1 MMRTNAGIW
10 KRVLCWCSGVVLAI
24 LPSFPLAAQ
33 DLSAVAKVTT
43 PAQLTQPGA
52 KSARRADDDWFLF
65 EYEVNQVTN
74 TATVISYFGG
84 GDVVI
89 PDHDPDGHPVTAIAP
104 DLFSANPFIDSISF
118 PEQISFAAD
127 QLEQYLLVS
136 YNLTALFF
144 RGPAPAYLP
153 TVSGRCVIYY
163 PYNADAGATNPE
175 ATWAYR
181 IEHSYPAARRYVPIA
196 YPITAPPVIARSA
209 GEPDENPDCFT
220 DSLTIAL
227 SAEEGSVVRYT
238 TDGTTP
244 RANSASVSPVT
255 ITTSTLFE
263 ARAFRNIAG
272 VLQPCSVIARRHFVN
287 TNELR
292 NAFAAVPT
300 EVDVLTEGDVP
311 WHPRQTILANGNTG
325 MAASTGTLFSG
336 QSSVLSASFT
346 LTSNTMLSF
355 NMRATT
361 DDWQQYTAIL
371 ITCDGQYLFIDFN
384 TTELAN
390 GWKFFECIIPPG
402 QCEMKWDTFVYSIEG
417 YELAVTDFKL
427 DDNKA
432 TLTLVS
438 EPADAGSLSANG
450 SDGSQFSFLIG
461 DNVTIAAQANKHFLF
476 DHWLDDVSAQTRI
489 ITIADP
495 ETAGATANTYTAT
508 FSEGATI
515 STKTVPAHDDILVH
529 GGNETYRLGTEVV
542 LLPQSTTDGWRFVG
556 WDDDDATNPV
566 LPQNRTIVC
575 SVADRD
581 KVYTAHF
588 TRVIHLFAEAL
599 YRDAENSWLSGGGS
613 VNGAG
618 SIDVSDDNPSVQI
631 TLTATPESPLA
642 EFLGWDDNGNGQIDP
657 TESRALS
664 RNITLNWL
672 DLATVNY
679 TFESTALFRKS
690 ADVRFAFAQASD
702 AQLGQIEISDQDG
715 QFLSLSELQAGQRLP
730 LGSQL
735 TIKATPNAQNTAVL
749 WLINDAP
756 AHAGELSF
764 TITIE
769 EHTSVILDFLASY
782 LVQIGIAEGQAG
794 WGAQVGILNEDDDSL
809 FSEGTFPSGSM
820 LTIEARAQDALRF
833 IRWSDGVTAPSRII
847 RVVDSPVALTAE
859 FVRTG
864 NVILDFTTDPAVLPE
879 DVEPPPMR
887 CRIGN
892 DRFTFVPGQPGANTH
907 VLDAGSYQVSYETE
921 GDWTAPASHELT
933 IEPGN
938 TITLSKTFTRIAQG
952 TFNCF
957 LAPSGISGQW
967 RLKGTEDWYDSRHTL
982 SLNEGQYSVEF
993 AAVEGWTAPAE
1004 QAVTITTNRNSS
1016 ITASYTPIAIGVDIV
1031 LAPTEI
1037 TENAGNNAIIGI
1049 LRRLLPENNA
1059 AGANSTLSITLSSSD
1074 DKTIILPAEPVII
1087 PAGQDSATFPI
1098 IVLDN
1103 DVVDEAILDEQEN
1116 ELGRGRQVI
1125 ISGTLAL
1132 TDGCDCND
1140 SPFSGYTEDA
1150 LAAELVV
1157 WDDESPAL
1165 KVTMSPT
1172 TLPESAQPYPRAMTI
1187 SRGGVAADQALTVEL
1202 SAVIA
1207 GDFQL
1212 DPGTEMQ
1219 FWRDGQPLP
1228 WQNPAE
1234 PGVAL
1239 LVIPAGAYSINVDIL
1254 ACADGR
1260 DDGSRMVALYAD
1272 ATGFAPGSAWAM
1284 TSDLPFPDYTVA
1296 AITTPTTELT
1306 SSDLFPL
1313 AVTIRNVGNL
1323 APPTGLR
1330 VPLAIHASRN
1340 GATSTNTLLL
1350 ESSIAVTTDLP
1361 LAPGQDI
1368 TVTLDVPLG
1377 GLGVADDWRFV
1388 AVVNHT
1394 NTLREL
1400 TTHNNQL
1407 NSGTFTLKPSYLPL
1421 LDAPTLASILPD
1433 QSLTLSGKV
1442 QRSLTDDTPVPYATV
1457 DIRCQNGAFLRS
1469 LAVTSDAAGRFNAVF
1484 TPMLGERG
1492 LVTVMACY
1500 PGTEISSVQHS
1511 VDILGLT
1518 YEAGDVAYL
1527 RWDLITD
1534 TPRNYSFVLK
1544 NQSTTALKGLN
1555 AMLVNARTG
1564 VTMSGMDLPDSIPGQ
1579 GSVTVNY
1586 AIAATSPSPQ
1596 INYERLD
1603 LRVSSS
1609 EGVVLNIP
1617 AYLYVINQNARMD
1630 LAPASIDTTMQIG
1643 TPRRIEV
1650 VLSNKGAAETGQVSI
1665 CTPEVSW
1672 LKLPAGPS
1680 IANIPAGSSAT
1691 IVLELG
1697 GDDSTP
1703 LGMPLSGTIAISAEN
1718 ISEPIVLPFRVTA
1731 VSADKGALQVTA
1743 CDEYSFFTDN
1753 KPLLKNASVT
1763 VKNPYTGEILATGT
1777 TGDTGVCTIN
1787 DLPVGK
1793 CLVLTSCE
1801 KHNSNEQLVDI
1812 APGATA
1818 AITAYLQFQ
1827 AISYSW
1833 DVVPTDIADEY
1844 EITLTIHYE
1853 TNVPVPVVKT
1863 IMPSD
1868 FISMVPGET
1877 RHISA
1882 ILVNEGLITALDVG
1896 FSIDDTSEFTFAYAF
1911 PREGIDLLAKQ
1922 SVVVPVVVSR
1932 HQPTTRGGDCTTTQ
1946 KTIYSYECQDEKMV
1960 VAAATNVALSK
1971 CEGIAPEVDFE
1982 IDGGPGLGGPSG
1994 MPTGSFG
2001 PSPASSIPSNCN
2013 ECLDDLAIAA
2023 AKCALSFVP
2032 VIGNA
2037 ASVID
2042 AINSVL
2048 DAIAGKKSAASAAG
2062 DVGLAGLGFV
2072 PGLGNLANALGCGKG
2087 FAEACGGGGGGGG
2100 SGGGGSDDTRNAS
2113 LREDTAPSWVLVMQE
2128 KVGWGYRQQQDHA
2141 AILVELYGDAEWL
2154 NCDMTQYRTFATA
2167 FKALAQERPDGST
2180 PVVAANA
2187 PELLAVLPENITMAQ
2202 LSVFVARWNRSMT
2215 YWLSLADGEEPA
2227 AVDQN
2232 GEAVINAQ
2240 HLAELNDDIKLCEA
2254 KAREYGYPN
2263 TETMLMAQ
2271 YQLALDT
2278 IQDSGSVCASITL
2291 EIKQQLAMTREAFEG
2306 TLTLHNGHLTK
2317 PITAIGLHPKITN
2330 AAGEDCTHL
2339 FAIDYLTDRFT
2350 AISAVDGTGTLAAD
2364 SSGTAVI
2371 RFIPERAAAP
2381 LTPTSY
2387 NFGGVLTYL
2396 NPFSDSVATVPLI
2409 PCTLTVHPSPSLQ
2422 LHYFLE
2428 RDILGDDP
2436 LTENIVEP
2444 SRPAE
2449 LSVLINNDGYGT
2461 ARNVRMDS
2469 GQPQIIENSKGL
2481 LIDFALWDYQTTACL
2496 LNGIPNHAP
2505 VGQINLGDI
2514 APKSTGLAQWWLTS
2528 SLLGHFVG
2536 MEARYSHLNSLGNPE
2551 LSLIDNVAI
2560 HELIHNGSSLDDQT
2574 TAFLVNDVLDF
2585 DDAPDTLWFANDA
2598 HSEPV
2603 LTINHRISSP
2613 ATLQEDDTSSRYV
2626 FEVEALLPGWHYL
2639 VMPDPGNLGRLPGRR
2654 AYELAGVTRSPTG
2667 NAGIVELPSRNCWLS
2682 DLTLRDG
2689 LDPVNDNRLHLL
2701 DYLEAGNY
2709 RYTVALVKMPDE
2721 RLEID
2726 TIDAISSNA
2735 EPVTDYLITGD
2746 INQVT
2751 VTFTTPIDITSFSSD
2766 DITLRRE
2773 GALIAAEQ
2781 LTAALNFALDPAD
2794 PTNLS
2799 AIISGL
2805 APLTNSDGFY
2815 ILTIQCAGI
2824 NDRQGFAGW
2833 DGRQLLWLRHGDG
2846 SANPEPPAPRLLG
2859 MERIAPVAGMNDDFT
2874 AQLRFSGHID
2884 PTSVSITACT
2894 LLANGTPEALPEFIS
2909 IAADA
2914 NDATLFHIQNLG
2926 QIPADNRQLTLRFD
2940 ASGVKDIR
2948 GTACVGEASISWSL
2962 DTIPP
2967 APCSDLVLTPDSGT
2981 SATDGITQLPA
2992 NDTLTISGTA
3002 PELPC
3007 TYQLFYTK
3015 LSSQVPIAIT
3025 TEIALA
3031 DDADP
3036 QIAIPFALPEG
3047 SYQLNL
3053 LFRDAAGNSCDN
3065 LINLVIDNTPPLPPQ
3080 DISMTPD
3087 SGVPNDFITMLPA
3100 GTPLAIQAVL
3110 PETQLQIALS
3120 SNIAGD
3126 AVHVNNGNEFSL
3138 TAQLPLAEGSHDVT
3152 ITCTDRAGNSNATIH
3167 RMVIDNTPPAPTAL
3181 RITPDYGVSA
3191 EDGLTYLP
3199 PQESLSLHVTPGE
3212 IPSTLSLSGRSA
3224 TAGDF
3229 TPLLTKALPLGT
3241 APAITIPLPY
3251 REAGQY
3257 AIQATLTDLAG
3268 NVSPPAIFAIVIDA
3282 EPLTAVFS
3290 NVITSPVAA
3299 DALTITFSAPI
3310 VSAELT
3316 TDALIVLANDL
3327 PMPGL
3332 IISRVSDSE
3341 FTISNI
3347 KPQILDDSVL
3357 KLTLN
3362 LAALHKL
3369 QSGLPGTGDANYEWQ
3384 FTYDTLDA
3392 SFAWELGWNAVQLPL
3407 SYLVPATTQAIAAMP
3422 RHKILPKLVVIDN
3435 GQLPMN
3441 TPLWVFC
3448 ADPGAA
3454 NTTAIRG
3461 ALIAADAPSNIP
3473 AYRWVV
3479 CTNTAATEL
3488 PPDWTVWRWQQGRF
3502 TRCNNI
3508 IPGYAHWIYHTDTA
3522 E

>member
-1 MMRTNAGIW
+1 MMRTNAGTW
-10 KRVLCWCSGVVLAI
+10 MRVLLWGYCMIFGALPCS
-24 LPSFPLAAQ
+24 PLAAQ
-33 DLSAVAKVTT
+33 DQSVAAKATP
-43 PAQLTQPGA
+43 PAQLTQPSA
-52 KSARRADDDWFLF
+52 TPARRADDDWFYF
-65 EYEVNQVTN
+65 EYEVDPDTG
-74 TATVISYFGG
+74 TATVISYFGV

-89 PDHDPDGHPVTAIAP
+89 PDQDPDGHPVTAIAP

-118 PEQISFAAD
+118 PVQISFAAD

-163 PYNADAGATNPE
+163 PYNADAGALNPE
-175 ATWAYR
+175 TTWAYR

-220 DSLTIAL
+220 GSLTIAL
-227 SAEEGSVVRYT
+227 SAEEDSVVRYT

-244 RANSASVSPVT
+244 LANSASVSPVT
-255 ITTSTLFE
+255 ITTSTLLE
-263 ARAFRNIAG
+263 ARAFRDISG
-272 VLQPCSVIARRHFVN
+272 VLQPCSAISQRRFVN

-292 NAFAAVPT
+292 NAFADVPAA
-300 EVDVLTEGDVP
+300 VDVQTAGDVP
-311 WHPRQTILANGNTG
+311 WHPRQTTLANGNTG
-325 MAASTGTLFSG
+325 SAASSGTLFSG
-336 QSSVLSASFT
+336 QSSILSASFT
-346 LTSNTMLSF
+346 LASDTKLSF
-355 NMRATT
+355 SMRAS
-361 DDWQQYTAIL
+361 DDEWQQYAEIYALNAGEYMSIEYTISDL
-371 ITCDGQYLFIDFN
+371 N
-384 TTELAN
+384 N
-390 GWKFFECIIPPG
+390 GWKLFTCSLPPG
-402 QCEMKWDTFVYSIEG
+402 NNEIRWLLTPYSDNG

-438 EPADAGSLSANG
+438 EPANAGSLSANG

-461 DNVTIAAQANKHFLF
+461 NNVTIAAQANKHFLF
-476 DHWLDDVSAQTRI
+476 DHWQDDVSDATRI

-495 ETAGATANTYTAT
+495 EIAGATANTYTAT

-515 STKTVPAHDDILVH
+515 STQTVPAHDDILVQ

-542 LLPQSTTDGWRFVG
+542 LLPQNRTGGWRFVR
-556 WDDDDATNPV
+556 WDDDDVTNPV
-566 LPQNRTIVC
+566 LPQIRPIVC
-575 SVADRD
+575 AVADRD

-588 TRVIHLFAEAL
+588 TRVIHVFAEPL
-599 YRDAENSWLSGGGS
+599 YRDAENSWLTGGGS
-613 VNGAG
+613 ISGAG
-618 SIDVSDDNPSVQI
+618 SIDISDDNPNVQI

-642 EFLGWDDNGNGQIDP
+642 EFLGWDDNGNDKIDP
-657 TESRALS
+657 DESLALS
-664 RNITLNWL
+664 RTITLDWQA
-672 DLATVNY
+672 LAVDDY
-679 TFESTALFRKS
+679 TFACAALFQKN
-690 ADVRFAFAQASD
+690 ALVRVSFAQASD
-702 AQLGQIEISDQDG
+702 AQLGQIQISDQDG
-715 QFLSLSELQAGQRLP
+715 QALSLSELQAGQRLP

-735 TIKATPNAQNTAVL
+735 TVTATPNAPNTAVH

-764 TITIE
+764 TITIDD
-769 EHTSVILDFLASY
+769 HTSIILDFLASY
-782 LVQIGIAEGQAG
+782 LVQIGIAEGQEG
-794 WGAQVGILNEDDDSL
+794 WGAQAGILNQDDGTL
-809 FSEGTFPSGSM
+809 FSEGTFPAGSV
-820 LTIEARAQDALRF
+820 LTIEARTPGALRF
-833 IRWSDGVTAPSRII
+833 KNWSDGATAPTRNI
-847 RVVDSPVALTAE
+847 RVVDSPLALTAE

-864 NVILDFTTDPAVLPE
+864 SITLDFSTDPAVLP
-879 DVEPPPMR
+879 DGVELPPMR

-892 DRFTFVPGQPGANTH
+892 DSYAFVPGEPGANAH
-907 VLDAGSYQVSYETE
+907 VLDAGSYQVSYDTE
-921 GDWTAPASHELT
+921 GDWTAPANHELT
-933 IEPGN
+933 IAPGDAV
-938 TITLSKTFTRIAQG
+938 TLSKTFTRIAQG
-952 TFNCF
+952 TLNCF

-967 RLKGTEDWYDSRHTL
+967 RLKDTEDWYDSRHTL

-993 AAVEGWTAPAE
+993 AAVEGWTAPPE
-1004 QAVTITTNRNSS
+1004 QTVTITANRNSS
-1016 ITASYTPIAIGVDIV
+1016 ITATYTPIAIGVDII
-1031 LAPTEI
+1031 LAPAEI
-1037 TENAGNNAIIGI
+1037 SESAGNNAIIGI
-1049 LRRLLPENNA
+1049 LRRLLPANNA
-1059 AGANSTLSITLSSSD
+1059 VGANSTLSVTLSSSD

-1087 PAGQDSATFPI
+1087 PAGQDHTTFPI
-1098 IVLDN
+1098 TVLDN
-1103 DVVDEAILDEQEN
+1103 DVIDEAIFDEQEN
-1116 ELGRGRQVI
+1116 ELGRGRRVT
-1125 ISGTLAL
+1125 ISGNLAL

-1140 SPFSGYTEDA
+1140 NPFSGYSEDA
-1150 LAAELVV
+1150 VAAELVV
-1157 WDDESPAL
+1157 WDDESTAL

-1172 TLPESAQPYPRAMTI
+1172 TLPESALLYPQVLTI
-1187 SRGGVAADQALTVEL
+1187 SRRGAAAADQALTVEL

-1207 GDFQL
+1207 GDHQL
-1212 DPGTEMQ
+1212 DAGTEIQ
-1219 FWRDGQPLP
+1219 FWQDGQPLP

-1239 LVIPAGAYSINVDIL
+1239 FVIPAGQSSSNVDVL
-1254 ACADGR
+1254 ACTDGH
-1260 DDGSRMVALYAD
+1260 DDGSRIVAVYAD
-1272 ATGFAPGSAWAM
+1272 ATGYAPGSAWVM

-1313 AVTIRNVGNL
+1313 AVTIRNVGSL
-1323 APPTGLR
+1323 ATPTGLR

-1340 GATSTNTLLL
+1340 SVTSTNTLLL
-1350 ESSIAVTTDLP
+1350 ESSIAVTADQP

-1368 TVTLDVPLG
+1368 TVTLEVPLG

-1394 NTLREL
+1394 NALREL
-1400 TTHNNQL
+1400 NRHNNQL
-1407 NSGTFTLKPSYLPL
+1407 FSGAFTLKPSYLPL
-1421 LDAPTLASILPD
+1421 LDAPPQASILPD

-1442 QRSLTDDTPVPYATV
+1442 QRSLTDDTPVPYAAV

-1469 LAVTSDAAGRFNAVF
+1469 LPTTSDADGRFSAVF

-1500 PGTEISSVQHS
+1500 PGTETSSVQHS
-1511 VDILGLT
+1511 FDILGLT
-1518 YEAGDVAYL
+1518 YEAGDVDYL
-1527 RWDLITD
+1527 RWDLVTD

-1544 NQSTTALKGLN
+1544 NQSPTPLNGLN
-1555 AMLVNARTG
+1555 AVLINARAG
-1564 VTMSGMDLPDSIPGQ
+1564 VTMTAIALPDSIPGQ
-1579 GSVTVNY
+1579 GSVIVNY
-1586 AIAATSPSPQ
+1586 DITAASPSPHT
-1596 INYERLD
+1596 NYERLD

-1617 AYLYVINQNARMD
+1617 AYLHVINQNARLD
-1630 LAPASIDTTMQIG
+1630 IAPVSIDTTMQIG
-1643 TPRRIEV
+1643 VARHYEV
-1650 VLSNKGAAETGQVSI
+1650 VLSNKGAADTGRVSI
-1665 CTPEVSW
+1665 STPAVSW

-1680 IANIPAGSSAT
+1680 IAAIPAGGSAT
-1691 IVLELG
+1691 IVLELC
-1697 GDDSTP
+1697 GDDSAP

-1718 ISEPIVLPFRVTA
+1718 VSEPIILPFRITA

-1743 CDEYSFFTDN
+1743 CDEYSFFTDD
-1753 KPLLKNASVT
+1753 KPLLKNATVT
-1763 VKNPYTGEILATGT
+1763 VKNPYTGEILATRT
-1777 TGDTGVCTIN
+1777 TGDSGICTIN

-1801 KHNSNEQLVDI
+1801 KHSSNEQLVDI

-1833 DVVPTDIADEY
+1833 NVVPTDIADEY

-1911 PREGIDLLAKQ
+1911 PREGINLLAKQ

-1932 HQPTTRGGDCTTTQ
+1932 HHPTTRGGECTTTQ

-1960 VAAATNVALSK
+1960 VAAATNVALNK
-1971 CEGIAPEVDFE
+1971 CEGIAPEVDFQ
-1982 IDGGPGLGGPSG
+1982 IDGDPGLGGPSG
-1994 MPTGSFG
+1994 MPIGSFG
-2001 PSPASSIPSNCN
+2001 PSPAASVPTNCN

-2023 AKCALSFVP
+2023 GKCALSFVP

-2037 ASVID
+2037 ASVVD

-2048 DAIAGKKSAASAAG
+2048 DAIAGKKSAASAAA
-2062 DVGLAGLGFV
+2062 DVGLTGLGFV
-2072 PGLGNLANALGCGKG
+2072 PGLGNLANALSCGKG
-2087 FAEACGGGGGGGG
+2087 FAEACDGGGSAG
-2100 SGGGGSDDTRNAS
+2100 SGGGSDGGGAGSDTRHAS

-2141 AILVELYGDAEWL
+2141 AILLELYGDDEWL
-2154 NCDMTQYRTFATA
+2154 NCDMTQYLAFAKA
-2167 FKALAQERPDGST
+2167 FKSLAPEQPDGSA
-2180 PVVAANA
+2180 PLVAANT

-2202 LSVFVARWNRSMT
+2202 LSAFVARWNRSMA
-2215 YWLSLADGEEPA
+2215 YWLSLAEGDDPA

-2240 HLAELNDDIKLCEA
+2240 RLAELNDDIKLCEA

-2278 IQDSGSVCASITL
+2278 IQDSGSVCASVTL

-2317 PITAIGLHPKITN
+2317 SITAIGLHPKITN

-2350 AISAVDGTGTLAAD
+2350 AINAVDGTGTLAAD

-2387 NFGGVLTYL
+2387 NFGGMLTYL

-2409 PCTLTVHPSPSLQ
+2409 PCTLTVNPSPSLQ

-2444 SRPAE
+2444 SWPAE
-2449 LSVLINNDGYGT
+2449 LSALIYNDGYGT

-2536 MEARYSHLNSLGNPE
+2536 IEARYSHLNSLGNPE
-2551 LSLIDNVAI
+2551 LSLIDNIAI
-2560 HELIHNGSSLDDQT
+2560 HELIHNGSSLDGQT
-2574 TAFLVNDVLDF
+2574 TAFLVNDIMDF
-2585 DDAPDTLWFANDA
+2585 DDAPDTLWFADDA

-2603 LTINHRISSP
+2603 LTINHRITNA

-2626 FEVEALLPGWHYL
+2626 FEVEALVPGWHYL
-2639 VMPDPGNLGRLPGRR
+2639 AMPDPGNLGRLPGRR
-2654 AYELAGVTRSPTG
+2654 AYELASVTRQG
-2667 NAGIVELPSRNCWLS
+2667 NGVANIIELPVRNCWLS

-2701 DYLEAGNY
+2701 DYLEAGTY
-2709 RYTVALVKMPDE
+2709 SYSIALVKMPDE

-2735 EPVTDYLITGD
+2735 ETVTDYLITGD
-2746 INQVT
+2746 IDRIT
-2751 VTFTTPIDITSFSSD
+2751 VTFTTPVDITTFNSD

-2773 GALIAAEQ
+2773 GALIPSEQ
-2781 LTAALNFALDPAD
+2781 LAAALNFAVDPAD
-2794 PTNLS
+2794 PTLLS
-2799 AIISGL
+2799 YVISGL
-2805 APLTNSDGFY
+2805 ATFTNSDGFY

-2824 NDRQGFAGW
+2824 SDRQGFAGW

-2846 SANPEPPAPRLLG
+2846 SANPEPPAPRLLS
-2859 MERIAPVAGMNDDFT
+2859 MERTAPIAGMSDDFT
-2874 AQLRFSGHID
+2874 ARLRFSGHIN
-2884 PTSVSITACT
+2884 PTTVSTAACT
-2894 LLANGTPEALPEFIS
+2894 LLANGAPEPLPEFIT
-2909 IAADA
+2909 IVADA
-2914 NDATLFHIQNLG
+2914 SDATLFHIQNLG
-2926 QIPADNRQLTLRFD
+2926 QIPAENRLLTLRFD
-2940 ASGVKDIR
+2940 ATSVKDIR
-2948 GTACVGEASISWSL
+2948 GTPCVGEASISWSL
-2962 DTIPP
+2962 DSIPP
-2967 APCSDLVLTPDSGT
+2967 APCDDLVLAPDSGA

-2992 NDTLTISGTA
+2992 DATLTISGTA
-3002 PELPC
+3002 SELPC
-3007 TYQLFYTK
+3007 SYQLFYTK

-3025 TEIALA
+3025 TATALA
-3031 DDADP
+3031 ADADP
-3036 QIAIPFALPEG
+3036 QVAIPFTLPEG

-3053 LFRDAAGNSCDN
+3053 QFRDAAGNSCDN
-3065 LINLVIDNTPPLPPQ
+3065 LIDLVIDNTPPLPPQ
-3080 DISMTPD
+3080 NLAIAPD

-3100 GTPLAIQAVL
+3100 GTPLAIQAAL
-3110 PETQLQIALS
+3110 SETQLQIAIS
-3120 SNIAGD
+3120 STSAGD
-3126 AVHVNNGNEFSL
+3126 VVHVNNGANLSL
-3138 TAQLPLAEGSHDVT
+3138 AAQLPLAEGSQEVT
-3152 ITCTDRAGNSNATIH
+3152 IICTDLAGNSCSTT
-3167 RMVIDNTPPAPTAL
+3167 RRVVIDNTPPPAPTAL
-3181 RITPDYGVSA
+3181 RITPDYGASA
-3191 EDGLTYLP
+3191 ADGLTYLP
-3199 PQESLSLHVTPGE
+3199 PQENLSLHLKASE
-3212 IPSTLSLSGRSA
+3212 IPSTLSLSGHIG

-3241 APAITIPLPY
+3241 APAIVITLPY

-3257 AIQATLTDLAG
+3257 AIQAIHTDLAG
-3268 NVSPPAIFAIVIDA
+3268 NVSPPAIFAIDIDA
-3282 EPLTAVFS
+3282 EPFTAAIS
-3290 NVITSPVAA
+3290 NLITSPASA
-3299 DALTITFSAPI
+3299 DALTISFSAPI
-3310 VSAELT
+3310 VSADLT
-3316 TDALIVLANDL
+3316 ADALIVLANDQPL
-3327 PMPGL
+3327 PNL
-3332 IISRVSDSE
+3332 SINRLSDSE
-3341 FTISNI
+3341 FAIGNI
-3347 KPQILDDSVL
+3347 KPQILDDCAL

-3369 QSGLPGTGDANYEWQ
+3369 QSGLPGTGNASSEWQ
-3384 FTYDTLDA
+3384 FTFDA
-3392 SFAWELGWNAVQLPL
+3392 LNAGFVWEQGWNAIQLPL
-3407 SYLVPATTQAIAAMP
+3407 SYLVPATTQAIAGMP
-3422 RHKILPKLVVIDN
+3422 RHKILPKQVVIDN

-3441 TPLWVFC
+3441 APLWVFC
-3448 ADPGAA
+3448 ADPSTA
-3454 NTTAIRG
+3454 NAVAIRG
-3461 ALIAADAPSNIP
+3461 AFIAADAPADIP
-3473 AYRWVV
+3473 AHRWVV
-3479 CTNTAATEL
+3479 YTNTTATEL
-3488 PPDWTVWRWQQGRF
+3488 PPDWVVWR
-3502 TRCNNI
+3502 
-3508 IPGYAHWIYHTDTA
+3508 
-3522 E
+3522 